1 MGDGMYM
8 DQHIHSRRQPFSES
22 SMGHEDTHIDG
33 GSSSGAT
40 ILGLGDLGVLELE
53 LEQEELSD
61 S

>member
-1 MGDGMYM
+1 
-8 DQHIHSRRQPFSES
+8 
-22 SMGHEDTHIDG
+22 MGHEDTHIDG